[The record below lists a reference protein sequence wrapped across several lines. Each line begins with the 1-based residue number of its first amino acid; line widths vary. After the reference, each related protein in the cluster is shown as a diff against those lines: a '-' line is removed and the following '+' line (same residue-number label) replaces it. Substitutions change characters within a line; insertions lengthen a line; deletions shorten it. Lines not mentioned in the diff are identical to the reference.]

1 MKGYAGI
8 GVIFTYIF
16 VIYDFVILFIEN
28 IGHPGNM
35 LNVPSLFLWLG
46 LPFYLVF
53 SMIPAVIV
61 HDAFKKHRLRY
72 VRKIAYG
79 IGIRDTAFV
88 SFELKKQD
96 EKS

>member
-1 MKGYAGI
+1 
-8 GVIFTYIF
+8 
-16 VIYDFVILFIEN
+16 
-28 IGHPGNM
+28 M
-35 LNVPSLFLWLG
+35 LNIPSLFLWLG